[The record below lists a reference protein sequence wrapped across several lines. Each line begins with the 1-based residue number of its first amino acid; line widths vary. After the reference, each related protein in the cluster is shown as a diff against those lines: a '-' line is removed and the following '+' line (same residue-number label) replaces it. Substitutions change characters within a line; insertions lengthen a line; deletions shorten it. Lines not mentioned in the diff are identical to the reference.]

1 LAFLSMM
8 NLSQNQIVLGIL
20 LGGTSFGAL
29 GTIATRVVVSEKL
42 AIPEDAEI
50 IDPSTGIV
58 APKDTPLAA
67 STPVFQPSTAP
78 KADKRALIDP
88 IIRRNMFDSTKVGQ
102 VAESSDEG
110 ETGNKTS
117 LPLVLLATMVATP
130 EQFSSALISEEKG
143 GDGAMGY
150 GIGDPVI
157 GEATIHRIEQKRV
170 ILKRNDGEL
179 EYLAMDDSKLPEI
192 RTGEDAK
199 SSKSGKWDGV
209 EKDGETKFTIDEETF
224 NKILENPDK
233 LASQIRAVPHTDES
247 GNVDGYRM
255 SGIRRSSLF
264 RKLGIKNGDVVHS
277 VNGNNLTSV
286 SSAMKAY
293 ESLQS
298 ERNFNFEVTTRKKKK
313 TYEYEVR

>member
-1 LAFLSMM
+1 MM

-20 LGGTSFGAL
+20 VGGTTFGAL
-29 GTIATRVVVSEKL
+29 GTIATRLIVSEKL

-50 IDPSTGIV
+50 IDPTTGIV
-58 APKDTPLAA
+58 IPADTAPADASKAFRTAA
-67 STPVFQPSTAP
+67 STP
-78 KADKRALIDP
+78 KANKRALIDP

-102 VAESSDEG
+102 VSESSDEG

-130 EQFSSALISEEKG
+130 EQFSSALIAEDKG
-143 GDGAMGY
+143 TDGAMGY
-150 GIGDPVI
+150 GIGDSI
-157 GEATIHRIEQKRV
+157 IDEATIHRIEQKRV
-170 ILKRNDGEL
+170 ILKRSDGEL
-179 EYLAMDDSKLPEI
+179 EYLAMDDAKLPDSS
-192 RTGEDAK
+192 TSKGAK
-199 SSKSGKWDGV
+199 SAKAGKWDGV

-247 GNVDGYRM
+247 GTVDGYRL

-277 VNGNNLTSV
+277 VNGNDLTSV

-298 ERNFNFEVTTRKKKK
+298 ERNFNFEVTSRKKKK